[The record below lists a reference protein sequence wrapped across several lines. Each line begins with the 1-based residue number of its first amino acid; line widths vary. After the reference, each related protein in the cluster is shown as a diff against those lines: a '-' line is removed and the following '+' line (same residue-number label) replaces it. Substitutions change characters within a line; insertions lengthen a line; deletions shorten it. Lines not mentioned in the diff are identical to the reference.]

1 MGEENMNRKPSL
13 LIFAGPNGSGK
24 STVTSLFKIVGD
36 YTNADDIVKSSGMSN
51 LEAAQYV
58 ESIRLKA
65 LQEKEDLTFETVL
78 SADRYVEFIKKA
90 HELGYFIK
98 VVFVLTSDS
107 SMNVFRVRA
116 RVNNGGH
123 DVPADKIKSR
133 YIKSLTN
140 LSRIIP
146 YCDIVHVYD
155 NSDTACRIFRK
166 HKDEPIKIIPNK
178 YWSRNDIERLISG
191 SYDFVHKNDYLVKE
205 QVTDNLP
212 EIDDLW

>member
-1 MGEENMNRKPSL
+1 MCKKPSL

-36 YTNADDIVKSSGMSN
+36 YTNADDIVRSSNMSN

-65 LQEKEDLTFETVL
+65 LQNKEDLTFETVL
-78 SADRYVEFIKKA
+78 SADRYVEFIRTA
-90 HELGYFIK
+90 YELEYFIK
-98 VVFVLTSDS
+98 VVFVLTANS
-107 SMNVFRVRA
+107 SMNVA
-116 RVNNGGH
+116 RVKLRVQEGGH

-133 YIKSLTN
+133 YIKSLNN

-166 HKDEPIKIIPNK
+166 HKDESIKIISNK
-178 YWSRNDIERLISG
+178 YWSRNDIERLVNG
-191 SYDFVHKNDYLVKE
+191 SYDFEHKHDYPVKE
-205 QVTDNLP
+205 QDIDTLP